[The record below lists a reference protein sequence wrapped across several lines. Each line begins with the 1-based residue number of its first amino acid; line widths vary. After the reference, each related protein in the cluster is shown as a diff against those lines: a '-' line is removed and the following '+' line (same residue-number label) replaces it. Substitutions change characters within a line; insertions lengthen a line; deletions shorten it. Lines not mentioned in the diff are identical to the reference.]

1 MEPQIL
7 RRFLVL
13 WASRIVLKTAIT
25 SNESLKN
32 KFREAERT
40 SIKLIETESHRSFN
54 ECCLIYIYMCV
65 CVCVCQIPLNL
76 LSLVSFLVAVAR
88 AYYCVKLVHA
98 LDEEKGGLVHL
109 LRACRGW
116 CQVLCLHLRL
126 PWYRA
131 CMRALQACMLL
142 CWKV

>member
-54 ECCLIYIYMCV
+54 ECCLIYIYY
-65 CVCVCQIPLNL
+65 IYIYWKTSLIS
-76 LSLVSFLVAVAR
+76 LSLQLPIKYFLTMVHFENRIDASYCLINLTVQVS
-88 AYYCVKLVHA
+88 Y
-98 LDEEKGGLVHL
+98 EKVSYFNYVSLIGQL
-109 LRACRGW
+109 
-116 CQVLCLHLRL
+116 
-126 PWYRA
+126 
-131 CMRALQACMLL
+131 
-142 CWKV
+142 

>member
-54 ECCLIYIYMCV
+54 ECCLINNLLPIYTNIYIYIYIYIYIIITNFSDKV
-65 CVCVCQIPLNL
+65 ATIHFTAAVAWLL
-76 LSLVSFLVAVAR
+76 LSFEICSGSTVRAFSNDIVSARYISKYRYPPLINVAD
-88 AYYCVKLVHA
+88 AY
-98 LDEEKGGLVHL
+98 
-109 LRACRGW
+109 
-116 CQVLCLHLRL
+116 
-126 PWYRA
+126 
-131 CMRALQACMLL
+131 
-142 CWKV
+142 

>member
-54 ECCLIYIYMCV
+54 ECCLIYIY
-65 CVCVCQIPLNL
+65 IYP
-76 LSLVSFLVAVAR
+76 
-88 AYYCVKLVHA
+88 AYVNTYM
-98 LDEEKGGLVHL
+98 GNFVHL
-109 LRACRGW
+109 LKLGLGNQVQRGY
-116 CQVLCLHLRL
+116 CPDHGYLINDNIS
-126 PWYRA
+126 
-131 CMRALQACMLL
+131 
-142 CWKV
+142 

>member
-54 ECCLIYIYMCV
+54 ECCLIYIYITPKRIYIKNRYFANYFEMKRNDMRK
-65 CVCVCQIPLNL
+65 I
-76 LSLVSFLVAVAR
+76 S
-88 AYYCVKLVHA
+88 AYFNNTI
-98 LDEEKGGLVHL
+98 
-109 LRACRGW
+109 
-116 CQVLCLHLRL
+116 
-126 PWYRA
+126 
-131 CMRALQACMLL
+131 
-142 CWKV
+142 

>member
-54 ECCLIYIYMCV
+54 KCCLINNLLPIYTNINTCIYYAYIYECK
-65 CVCVCQIPLNL
+65 
-76 LSLVSFLVAVAR
+76 
-88 AYYCVKLVHA
+88 YYAMQCFHGKN
-98 LDEEKGGLVHL
+98 E
-109 LRACRGW
+109 
-116 CQVLCLHLRL
+116 
-126 PWYRA
+126 
-131 CMRALQACMLL
+131 
-142 CWKV
+142 